1 MYELFCNF
9 NDFFFLGISV
19 SEVYSMD
26 FFSSFDFIGLVKIG
40 KRKRKVFV
48 VLEDSL
54 IFIFGGGWS
63 RVCLGYGC
71 LFYC

>member
-1 MYELFCNF
+1 
-9 NDFFFLGISV
+9 
-19 SEVYSMD
+19 MD
-26 FFSSFDFIGLVKIG
+26 FFSSFDFIGLVKMG

-63 RVCLGYGC
+63 RVCLGYGW